1 MKLTQSL
8 PQHAYSAKQVRENEP
23 KIAKQLNIDMFELM
37 ARAGQAVFTALQKN
51 FKKSR
56 SILVI
61 CGKGNNGGDGFV
73 VARLAKLSGFQVKL
87 LLLCEER
94 KVQGDALTA
103 MQQYLEVDTG
113 SATNSIVV
121 LDEVQVKNEIANFS
135 GEVIIDAI
143 LGTGFK
149 GPLSS
154 LFEHTINAVNVN
166 QANVLSI
173 DIPSGLDADTG
184 AASGQAINAA
194 ITVSFIAIKKGL
206 LTGQA
211 ANHVGKFYFAG
222 LQVEEVFA
230 QQINSN
236 LCILQ
241 NITKPV
247 IPTRKPAS
255 HKGNIGL
262 LLTIGGGQ
270 GMPGAI
276 RLASEAALR
285 CGASLVATCCHIDN
299 RSLVFNG
306 RPELMLAPSNVADL
320 QSSALVNKAKALVI
334 GPGLGRSEWA
344 KKLFQFAV
352 NLTGKIIVVDAD
364 GLYFLAQNP
373 HSNNKRVLTPHP
385 AEAAILLGCSIDDVE
400 NDRFAAVNDIAEKYG
415 GICVLK
421 GAGSLISDGK
431 QIWINTSGNA
441 GMASGG
447 MGDVLSGII
456 AALSLQLDNLFD
468 AVKLGV
474 YLHGYSADIIAKKYG
489 QRGMLASDLFLPLQY
504 SVNPK
509 CIEHND

>member
-23 KIAKQLNIDMFELM
+23 KVAKQFNIEMFELM
-37 ARAGQAVFTALQKN
+37 ARAGKAAFMALQQH
-51 FKKSR
+51 FKKSS
-56 SILVI
+56 SILVV

-73 VARLAKLSGFQVKL
+73 VARLAKLAGLQVTL
-87 LLLCEER
+87 LLLCEQS

-103 MQQYLEVDTG
+103 MQQYLEVDPQ
-113 SATNSIVV
+113 SDKNIIIAIN
-121 LDEVQVKNEIANFS
+121 DAKVKNEVSSFS
-135 GEVIIDAI
+135 GEVIVDAI
-143 LGTGFK
+143 LGTGFT
-149 GPLSS
+149 GLLAPLFVS
-154 LFEHTINAVNVN
+154 TINAVNTN
-166 QANVLSI
+166 RARVLSI
-173 DIPSGLDADTG
+173 DIPSGLAADTG
-184 AASGQAINAA
+184 VASCQTINAD

-211 ANHVGKFYFAG
+211 ANYVGRLYFTG
-222 LQVEEVFA
+222 LEVEEAFA
-230 QQINSN
+230 QQLNSS
-236 LCILQ
+236 LFILQ
-241 NITKPV
+241 NNTKPV

-262 LLTIGGGQ
+262 LLTVGGGQ

-285 CGASLVATCCHIDN
+285 CGASLVATCCHQDN
-299 RSLVFNG
+299 QALVFNG
-306 RPELMLAPSNVADL
+306 RPELMLAPSNAIDL
-320 QSSALVNKAKALVI
+320 QCSDLVNKSKALVI
-334 GPGLGRSEWA
+334 GPGLGRSDWA
-344 KKLFQFAV
+344 RQLYQFAIK
-352 NLTGKIIVVDAD
+352 LTDKIMIVDAD

-373 HSNNKRVLTPHP
+373 TFNNQRVLTPHP
-385 AEAAILLGCSIDDVE
+385 AEAAKLLGCSVGDVE
-400 NDRFAAVNDIAEKYG
+400 KNRFVAVNNIVKKYG

-421 GAGSLISDGK
+421 GAGSLISDGE

-474 YLHGYSADIIAKKYG
+474 YLHGYSADIVAKNNG
-489 QRGMLASDLFLPLQY
+489 QRGMLASDLFLPLQN
-504 SVNPK
+504 SVNP
-509 CIEHND
+509 ENF